1 MHAVDH
7 LRRDPGY
14 SIVRGN
20 LRRVCVPGGADNHHA
35 VEGAAMTVVD
45 YNLPIKIGFTC
56 TLMVLISFLMSLIF
70 YYGKRRDE

>member
-1 MHAVDH
+1 M
-7 LRRDPGY
+7 
-14 SIVRGN
+14 S
-20 LRRVCVPGGADNHHA
+20 
-35 VEGAAMTVVD
+35 VVD